1 MGSRHDFGGG
11 DTASAINLHLQQVA
25 RARLFLDGFQA
36 ERPLSRRER
45 RTIDEWALYTS
56 LVWADF
62 ITKQGRH
69 GAAMRVL
76 TAAQSH
82 LGAAEGRDDT

>member
-1 MGSRHDFGGG
+1 
-11 DTASAINLHLQQVA
+11 L

-45 RTIDEWALYTS
+45 HTIDEWALYTS
-56 LVWADF
+56 LVWANF
-62 ITKQGRH
+62 STGQRQREIGV
-69 GAAMRVL
+69 RVL
-76 TAAQSH
+76 TVAQSH